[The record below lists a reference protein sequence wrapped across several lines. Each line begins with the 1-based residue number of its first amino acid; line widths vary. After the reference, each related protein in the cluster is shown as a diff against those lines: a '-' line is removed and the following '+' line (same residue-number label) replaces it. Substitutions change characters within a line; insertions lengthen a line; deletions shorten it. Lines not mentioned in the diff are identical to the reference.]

1 VATSKTSIYHGTP
14 IHFKC
19 LKCGHCCRTLINEDE
34 DILIGLTLTPEEA
47 KLFPQSKISPW
58 LGAGRSE
65 KEITRIMM
73 YQLNTATCPHLE
85 NNICRIYDRRP
96 IVCAQFPLT
105 FSTDGYS
112 QIASGE
118 ACLFIDDTEDTL
130 KKKLDFNFSKSTF
143 VDDGCWK
150 ALATEI
156 GLLHNKI
163 IEIEI
168 EQLNIFIYNLKT
180 LKWRASESCKTSSIR

>member
-1 VATSKTSIYHGTP
+1 MATSKTSTYNGTP

-19 LKCGHCCRTLINEDE
+19 LKCGHCCRSLINEAE
-34 DILIGLTLTPEEA
+34 GILYGLTLTPEEA
-47 KLFPQSKISPW
+47 KLFPQNKISPY
-58 LGAGRSE
+58 LGAGHSE

-73 YQLNTATCPHLE
+73 YQLNTATCPNLE
-85 NNICRIYDRRP
+85 NNICRIYDKRP
-96 IVCAQFPLT
+96 TVCAQFPLT
-105 FSTDGYS
+105 SNTGGIS

-118 ACLFIDDTEDTL
+118 ACRFIGYLEDKL
-130 KKKLDFNFSKSTF
+130 KEKLDFVFSKSTF
-143 VDDGCWK
+143 VDDGCWA

-156 GLLHNKI
+156 GYLHNKI

-180 LKWRASESCKTSSIR
+180 LKWQIYSPF